1 MRKIFI
7 LQNPSVS
14 ETQHVFAFL
23 LSQKWSQVSFP
34 VHFYNYRLQG
44 FFYTGYYDMLG
55 ATLRF
60 ILHELECKLSWYG
73 FSGGHFLATELQSLP
88 KQYITLDNTPL
99 YFSSNVFLFS
109 LNVFHFLFFI
119 LLTSPAARWNPLK
132 NITPKDADRRCHLFN
147 CLSFYSDKFLL
158 PEKEMGSCRWNT
170 NSSEMKINL

>member
-1 MRKIFI
+1 MMRKIFI
-7 LQNPSVS
+7 LQNASVS
-14 ETQHVFAFL
+14 ETQDVFAFL

-88 KQYITLDNTPL
+88 KQYITLDNTPF
-99 YFSSNVFLFS
+99 YFSSNVFS
-109 LNVFHFLFFI
+109 
-119 LLTSPAARWNPLK
+119 
-132 NITPKDADRRCHLFN
+132 
-147 CLSFYSDKFLL
+147 FLL
-158 PEKEMGSCRWNT
+158 KRFSFSFPYSFNFPCCSMESFKKT
-170 NSSEMKINL
+170 